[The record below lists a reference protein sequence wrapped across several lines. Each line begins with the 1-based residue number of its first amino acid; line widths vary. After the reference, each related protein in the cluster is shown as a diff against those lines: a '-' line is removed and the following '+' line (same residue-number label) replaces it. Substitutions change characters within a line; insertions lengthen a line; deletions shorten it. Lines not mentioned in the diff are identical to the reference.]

1 LTVAQT
7 IPGAE
12 ALIVTTPQEV
22 SLADVRKS
30 ISFCRQVNM
39 KILGL
44 VENMSG
50 LDCPHCGK
58 SIELFK
64 TNGGMLTAKKE
75 SLRFLGRL
83 PLDPEV
89 VMQGDAG
96 GLAVL
101 DNDAIAFSR
110 EFNKMVDEIVSVHDR
125 EDGLH

>member
-1 LTVAQT
+1 
-7 IPGAE
+7 
-12 ALIVTTPQEV
+12 
-22 SLADVRKS
+22 
-30 ISFCRQVNM
+30 M

-110 EFNKMVDEIVSVHDR
+110 EFNKLVDEIVNVHDR
-125 EDGLH
+125 EEGLH